1 MLLCKVNIFS
11 PKNKGIHI
19 MPRHLRYQHTE
30 WSTHLVTTR
39 CTQGY
44 KLLRPSKR
52 LNKLVAGC
60 LAKAL
65 EAHQDEVELNHYV
78 IMSNH
83 YHLILTSKSARAKA
97 RFMCHLNSN
106 LARELCKIHKHRDH
120 AWEGRYASHEIL
132 DEQALI
138 SAYQYLFKN
147 SVKERLVSHPSE
159 WPGLHGWAQLCG
171 GQRVEGEWL
180 DRTGWYFARQTK
192 RGRLKRERDFVR
204 VMPLTLTRPRG
215 WVAWGELEY
224 RARCEEWTAVAMREV
239 AEELEAEGLEPRRS
253 RGSRGGRGEGSRV
266 RRARR
271 GALEVLMVVLGAEAV
286 CEQEVFERG
295 ELKRRTPR
303 PLCRSGC
310 VRALGGY
317 LDAYRVFKG
326 AFLDASRRLR
336 EAIARGVSL
345 PRVIFPDGG
354 VPLYLGK
361 TGI

>member
-1 MLLCKVNIFS
+1 MS
-11 PKNKGIHI
+11 
-19 MPRHLRYQHTE
+19 RHLRYQKND
-30 WSTHLVTTR
+30 WSTHLITTR

-60 LAKAL
+60 LAKSL
-65 EAHQDEVELNHYV
+65 EAHRDEIELNHYV

-83 YHLILTSKSARAKA
+83 YHLILTTKNARAKA

-106 LARELCKIHKHRDH
+106 LARELCKLHKHRDH
-120 AWEGRYASHEIL
+120 AWEGRYASHELI

-138 SAYQYLFKN
+138 GAYQYLFKN

-180 DRTGWYFARQTK
+180 DRTRWYFARQTK
-192 RGRLKRERDFVR
+192 RGKSMRERDFVR
-204 VMPLTLTRPRG
+204 VMPLMLTRPRG
-215 WVAWGELEY
+215 WSAWDESAY

-239 AEELEAEGLEPRRS
+239 AEELESQGLEPRRA
-253 RGSRGGRGEGSRV
+253 RGSRAQRGKGEGVQQRK
-266 RRARR
+266 RN
-271 GALEVLMVVLGAEAV
+271 ALEVLMVVLGAEAV
-286 CEQEVFERG
+286 CAQDVFERS
-295 ELKRRTPR
+295 EITHRRPR

-317 LDAYRVFKG
+317 LDAYRDFKA

-336 EAIARGVSL
+336 EAIARGVRL
-345 PRVIFPDGG
+345 PQVTFPEGG

-361 TGI
+361 SSI